1 MARRPRQTAKGTTV
15 ENGMGAARITPLC
28 LFRIRENGQKPFR
41 NLDLQYRRSAIPG
54 VGSTTRIRTRGFS
67 PRVFFARW
75 RKNARIRS
83 DCARKIAKTDG
94 TNPSVASLDIYGSAM
109 SPSGNTSPR
118 LFGPVVSPCGST
130 RSRERDASPDPGFLA
145 SDPPH
150 SLAETRMKPLSLH
163 PKKSPTTT
171 VPTRR

>member
-1 MARRPRQTAKGTTV
+1 MARRPRQTTKATVVHNTMGT
-15 ENGMGAARITPLC
+15 ARTTPRC
-28 LFRIRENGQKPFR
+28 LWSIRKKGQKPCW
-41 NLDLQYRRSAIPG
+41 NLGLQCPRPG
-54 VGSTTRIRTRGFS
+54 KPSLGSTTRIQTRGFS

-83 DCARKIAKTDG
+83 NCARKMAKTDG
-94 TNPSVASLDIYGSAM
+94 ANPSVASLDIYGSAM

-130 RSRERDASPDPGFLA
+130 RLREQDASSNSRFLT
-145 SDPPH
+145 SGTPH
-150 SLAETRMKPLSLH
+150 SLAETRKNPPSLH
-163 PKKSPTTT
+163 QKESPTST